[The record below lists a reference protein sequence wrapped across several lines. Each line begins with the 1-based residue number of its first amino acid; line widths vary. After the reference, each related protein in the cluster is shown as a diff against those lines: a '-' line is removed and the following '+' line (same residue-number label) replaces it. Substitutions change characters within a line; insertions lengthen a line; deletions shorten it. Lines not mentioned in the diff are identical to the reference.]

1 MNPSPCPSRALVV
14 ANPAAGGYSA
24 ELAGRVAARCRER
37 LGSVTVHRTTGRG
50 DATAAVRRELGDGP
64 AAGSPYLVV
73 AVGGDGT
80 VHETAEG
87 LRGLGDGTEAALLM
101 IPGGSAN
108 SGYRMFWDD
117 RPWEDA
123 LSMVLGGRA
132 TVRRVDL
139 ARLAEAAA
147 HVLLGSCTGLGAQIL
162 AALRTARHDGTAS
175 DTTAG
180 GAAAGTT
187 GTATGTAP
195 DAGRARY
202 ARLLTEAAAGYRP
215 YPGRVTVDGTVL
227 AEGPTVL
234 AAVGGGRYRAGQ
246 YLLLPRSEV
255 DDGLLD
261 VCVVG
266 GRTDPAQLPVL
277 ARDARHLD
285 LPDTAY
291 GRGRRIV
298 LERLDGEDLVLEH
311 DGELLD
317 GTGTTATFDV
327 LPGALPVWAAPHG
340 QRGTGEPGNGR

>member
-1 MNPSPCPSRALVV
+1 MCCVRLLSVNSSNSSPCPPHALVV

-24 ELAGRVAARCRER
+24 ELVGRLAARCRER
-37 LGSVTVHRTTGRG
+37 LASVTVHRTTGRG
-50 DATAAVRRELGDGP
+50 DATAAVRRELAEGP
-64 AAGSPYLVV
+64 AARRPSLVV

-87 LRGLGDGTEAALLM
+87 LRGLGDGAEAALLM

-108 SGYRMFWDD
+108 SGYRTFWDD

-123 LSMVLGGRA
+123 LSMVLDGRA

-139 ARLAEAAA
+139 ARLPEAGA

-162 AALRTARHDGTAS
+162 AALRTARQA
-175 DTTAG
+175 
-180 GAAAGTT
+180 
-187 GTATGTAP
+187 GTAP
-195 DAGRARY
+195 GAGRARY
-202 ARLLTEAAAGYRP
+202 ARLLAEAAADFRP
-215 YPGRVTVDGTVL
+215 YPGRVTVDGEVL

-266 GRTDPAQLPVL
+266 GRTDPALLPEL

-298 LERLDGEDLVLEH
+298 LERLDGQGLVLEH
-311 DGELLD
+311 DGELCD

-327 LPGALPVWAAPHG
+327 LPGALPVWAADSG
-340 QRGTGEPGNGR
+340 AGEPGNG